1 MKRRHVSLALVAAL
15 LTGVAVA
22 RADEKTSSPRS
33 ASSPRFDAL
42 KKLAGDWVE
51 LKDGKPTETIV
62 SSIRVTAGGNTVQ
75 ETLFP
80 GTPHEMVTMY
90 HLDGDDLVLTHY
102 CILGNQ
108 PHLRA
113 EPGKNADRF
122 VFKFAGGGNLPSAD
136 DKHIDHATI
145 TILDRDHFQSEW
157 IACESGKECHKVNLD
172 LVRKHE

>member
-1 MKRRHVSLALVAAL
+1 MKRRNISLALVVAL
-15 LTGVAVA
+15 LAGVVVA
-22 RADEKTSSPRS
+22 KADDKTTSPTS

-51 LKDGKPTETIV
+51 IKDGKPTETVV
-62 SSIRVTAGGNTVQ
+62 SSIRVTAAGSTVQ

-90 HLDGDDLVLTHY
+90 HLDGDDLVLTHF

-108 PHLRA
+108 PRMRA
-113 EPGKNADRF
+113 EPGKDADHL
-122 VFKFAGGGNLPSAD
+122 VFKFTGGGNLKSSD
-136 DKHIDHATI
+136 TKHMDQAKL

-157 IACESGKECHKVNLD
+157 TACESGKECHKVNFD